1 MENQIACVLA
11 SKGLALHYYDRKSR
25 QQLDFVLA
33 NNGKNDVVDVKSGK
47 DYHRHVS
54 LDAAMRDFA
63 DRIGRSI
70 VFEPCN
76 IECADGETYLPL
88 CMSMFL

>member
-1 MENQIACVLA
+1 MLV
-11 SKGLALHYYDRKSR
+11 SKGFSLHYYDRKSR
-25 QQLDFVLA
+25 QELDFVLA
-33 NNGKNDVVDVKSGK
+33 NNGKNDVVEVKSGK
-47 DYHRHVS
+47 DYHRYVS